1 LLRLCENNHTV
12 FDGRYGKLIHR
23 KIVSEV
29 TQEGGGG
36 SVERL
41 LNKLVEQGHLDREE
55 IVYFLHHLDP
65 PTRQRLCRIS
75 HQKRLEFY
83 GRDVFLRGLI
93 EFSNYCKQDCLYC
106 GIRASNRTA
115 QRYRLTYDEI
125 LQCCEEGYRL
135 GYRTF
140 VMQSGEDFSYS
151 DSELARLIMT
161 VKSLYPDTA
170 VTLSI
175 GERSEE
181 VYRTLFVAGADR
193 YLLRHETASRRL
205 YEALHPTMSYDNRI
219 RCLWTLKRIGYQVGA
234 GFMVGLPGQTAE
246 DLAEDLLFLK
256 ELQPD
261 MIGIGPF
268 IPHSETPLGWASGGT
283 LEDTLTMIALAR
295 LFVPESLIPA
305 TTAIGTVHPQGREL
319 ALKAGANV
327 VMPNLSPLA
336 VRRKYELYNNK
347 ICTGEES
354 AQCKF
359 CIERRIEAAGFIANG
374 GRGDSVR
381 FSCENIHVL

>member
-1 LLRLCENNHTV
+1 
-12 FDGRYGKLIHR
+12 
-23 KIVSEV
+23 
-29 TQEGGGG
+29 
-36 SVERL
+36 VEEL
-41 LNKLVEQGHLDREE
+41 LNKLAEHDGMDREE
-55 IVYFLHHLDP
+55 IAYFLRHIDP
-65 PTRQRLCRIS
+65 PTRRRLYQLS
-75 HQKRLEFY
+75 HRKRLHFY
-83 GRDVFLRGLI
+83 GRRVFMRGLI

-106 GIRASNRTA
+106 GIRASNRNA
-115 QRYRLTYDEI
+115 QRYRLTDDEI

-140 VMQSGEDFSYS
+140 VMQSGEDFSFS
-151 DSELARLIMT
+151 DSVLVRLIKM
-161 VKSLYPDTA
+161 VKSLYPDAA

-181 VYRTLFVAGADR
+181 AYRAFFEAGADR

-205 YEALHPTMSYDNRI
+205 YDALHPTMSFDNRI

-268 IPHSETPLGWASGGT
+268 IPHSDTPLGGASGGT

-295 LFVPESLIPA
+295 LFVPDSLIPA
-305 TTAIGTVHPQGREL
+305 TTAIGTIHPQGREL

-359 CIERRIEAAGFIANG
+359 CIERRIEAAGFVADG
-374 GRGDSVR
+374 GRGDSSR